1 MTKKAD
7 EGSVLNR
14 PEEQGGLNTRPLV
27 RILISGGGTGGH
39 IFPAIAIADAVKALA
54 PEVDI
59 RFVGAKGKME
69 MEKVPKAGYPI
80 EGLWISGFQRKL
92 TLRNL
97 SFPFKLISSL
107 WRSRR
112 IIGQFEP
119 QVVIGVG
126 GYASGPLLQI
136 ANSQGIP
143 TLLQEQNSFPGITN
157 RLLGGRAD
165 KICVAYEGMERFF
178 PSEKLLLTGNPV
190 RANLQ
195 QIQAT
200 REEGARHFGFDA
212 AKPILFVF
220 GGSLGAR
227 SINVAMAANS
237 AALKARPDVQVLWQV
252 GKLYEAAYTVCE
264 TAQLPNVKAQAFIDG
279 MDLAYAMSD
288 VIVARSGAL
297 TISELQ
303 FAGKPAIFIP
313 SPNVAED
320 HQSKNAQALVKKE
333 AALMIPDAEARVRI
347 LQDAIALIDNEER
360 RQQLSANIQKMA
372 QPDAAARIA
381 REVFRLAQSAK
392 E

>member
-1 MTKKAD
+1 MKVAIENEKPGESSPT
-7 EGSVLNR
+7 ST
-14 PEEQGGLNTRPLV
+14 P
-27 RILISGGGTGGH
+27 RIIISGGGTGGH
-39 IFPAIAIADAVKALA
+39 IFPAIAIADAVKAIA
-54 PEVDI
+54 PEADI

-112 IIGQFEP
+112 IIRRFRP
-119 QVVIGVG
+119 QVAVGVG
-126 GYASGPLLQI
+126 GYASGPLLQV
-136 ANSQGIP
+136 ANSRGIP

-157 RLLGGRAD
+157 RLLGGKAD

-178 PSEKLLLTGNPV
+178 PAEKLLLTGNPV
-190 RANLQ
+190 RAQLQ
-195 QIQAT
+195 DIRET
-200 REEGARHFGFDA
+200 REEGAKHFGFDP

-227 SINVAMAANS
+227 SINEAMAAN
-237 AALKARPDVQVLWQV
+237 AEALKARPDVQVLWQV
-252 GKLYEAAYTVCE
+252 GKLYEATFTTCE

-279 MDLAYAMSD
+279 MDLAYTMAD

-320 HQSKNAQALVKKE
+320 HQSKNAQALVRE
-333 AALMIPDAEARVRI
+333 DAALMIPDAAAKDRI
-347 LQDAIALIDNEER
+347 LKDAIALIDDEER
-360 RQQLSANIQKMA
+360 RQTLSANIKKRA
-372 QPDAAARIA
+372 QPDAAGRIA
-381 REVFRLAQSAK
+381 REVLRLAQSAK
-392 E
+392 P

>member
-1 MTKKAD
+1 
-7 EGSVLNR
+7 VLNR
-14 PEEQGGLNTRPLV
+14 PEEEGALNTRPLV

-54 PEVDI
+54 PEADI

-112 IIGQFEP
+112 IIGRFEP

-195 QIQAT
+195 QIKAT
-200 REEGARHFGFDA
+200 REEGARHFGFDP

-227 SINVAMAANS
+227 SINVAMAANA

-252 GKLYEAAYTVCE
+252 GKLYEAEFTVCE
-264 TAQLPNVKAQAFIDG
+264 TAQLPNVKAEAFIDG
-279 MDLAYAMSD
+279 MDLVYTMSD

-347 LQDAIALIDNEER
+347 LQDAIALIDNTER
-360 RQQLSANIQKMA
+360 RQRLSANIQKMA

-381 REVFRLAQSAK
+381 REVLRLAQSAK